1 MENIYTTLRKLKER
15 VSPSK
20 PKEPSSNASENQV
33 TLSRKRK
40 YSSEDDPFNDKHN
53 KTLLTNPPTVDTS
66 KVNRTRYF
74 TPNATEITSGS
85 PFIRNSNLY
94 KQISN
99 QGGSKPVRS
108 KMRPSKETEGEAG
121 DDVALVDDKE
131 AMMKRSASV
140 KLTKIPDITNEEINR
155 ALGGS
160 STIKEPLNVI
170 TPEELNRYSTTENKK
185 TDEERDRVLRLK
197 QELDIPEDE
206 DEVSLEVLEEMNRL
220 EECFP
225 VLATNY
231 RLIDKIGEGT
241 FSTVYK
247 AEAINGSVQLGSD
260 IWKSPPLKR
269 SSLKKLPKKKKNP
282 IVALKQI
289 YVTSSPNRIHNELHL
304 LFNLSG
310 NSHVAPL
317 LDVLRYQD
325 QVVAILPFYQHA
337 DFRDFYRDLPIKGI
351 KKYLWELFQ
360 GLKFVHERNI
370 IHRDLKP
377 TNFLYDPFKGKGV
390 LVDFGLA
397 EEVTP
402 SKNLSS
408 RNNVCPCEL
417 NEKDKIQI
425 NRIHQN
431 RLNVK
436 AAYPKQDQRPPRRAN
451 RAGTRGFR
459 APEVL
464 FKCTNQGT
472 KLDIWSAGIIGLS
485 ILSRKF
491 PLFNSPDDIDALIE
505 LTLIFGL
512 EKMTKCA
519 ELHGCGF
526 EINLSHIGQQS
537 FNGNLVKLIHTFL
550 QYEWENDTFPLDSVV
565 VDTLKYI
572 DPKTYALIK
581 PTKIPE
587 GQESECGDLN
597 DYNQYKQDFE
607 GYDDLKKLLQLLNGC
622 LNIDPRK
629 RLSAEEILKLPF
641 FSELDHDHDD
651 EVLI

>member
-155 ALGGS
+155 ALGGI

-289 YVTSSPNRIHNELHL
+289 YTFGIFIEIYL
-304 LFNLSG
+304 L
-310 NSHVAPL
+310 
-317 LDVLRYQD
+317 
-325 QVVAILPFYQHA
+325 
-337 DFRDFYRDLPIKGI
+337 K
-351 KKYLWELFQ
+351 E
-360 GLKFVHERNI
+360 
-370 IHRDLKP
+370 
-377 TNFLYDPFKGKGV
+377 
-390 LVDFGLA
+390 
-397 EEVTP
+397 
-402 SKNLSS
+402 SKNIYG
-408 RNNVCPCEL
+408 NYF
-417 NEKDKIQI
+417 KD
-425 NRIHQN
+425 
-431 RLNVK
+431 
-436 AAYPKQDQRPPRRAN
+436 
-451 RAGTRGFR
+451 
-459 APEVL
+459 
-464 FKCTNQGT
+464 
-472 KLDIWSAGIIGLS
+472 
-485 ILSRKF
+485 
-491 PLFNSPDDIDALIE
+491 
-505 LTLIFGL
+505 
-512 EKMTKCA
+512 
-519 ELHGCGF
+519 
-526 EINLSHIGQQS
+526 
-537 FNGNLVKLIHTFL
+537 
-550 QYEWENDTFPLDSVV
+550 
-565 VDTLKYI
+565 
-572 DPKTYALIK
+572 
-581 PTKIPE
+581 
-587 GQESECGDLN
+587 
-597 DYNQYKQDFE
+597 
-607 GYDDLKKLLQLLNGC
+607 
-622 LNIDPRK
+622 
-629 RLSAEEILKLPF
+629 
-641 FSELDHDHDD
+641 
-651 EVLI
+651 